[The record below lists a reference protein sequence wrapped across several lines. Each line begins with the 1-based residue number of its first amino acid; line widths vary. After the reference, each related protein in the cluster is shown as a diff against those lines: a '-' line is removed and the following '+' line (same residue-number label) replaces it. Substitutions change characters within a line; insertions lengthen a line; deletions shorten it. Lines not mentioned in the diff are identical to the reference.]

1 MTVRDE
7 RFTPMPCVPR
17 SPDEARAYA
26 LDDGIWLL
34 RIPLAYPAASSVNAV
49 LLRSPDGYVL
59 VDCGSSLPP
68 GWDGLEASL
77 ALAGAEPGAV
87 SVLLTT
93 HDHSDHSGLAA
104 EVVERL
110 GCEFW
115 RFDAPLSLT
124 DSLRQRDV
132 VFDERRTEGRRQGI
146 PDELL
151 DVFVGT
157 HVAGDGAQAL
167 AVPDRLLHAGDV
179 IEAGGGRW
187 TVHPGPGHC
196 ASQLMLHDESRD
208 WLIAAD
214 VVLLAP
220 VPFLDWGH
228 TPDPLGDHVE
238 SILRVRDLG
247 PALLV
252 PGHGRPVEQVAEHV
266 EFALGAALG
275 VRDRVREIVAE
286 GPATPYEVLCRFV
299 PEGADLDTRQAGL
312 ATVLSALDHLE
323 LRGEVSTSEPEG
335 VRLVTPAG

>member
-17 SPDEARAYA
+17 APDEARAYT

-34 RIPLAYPAASSVNAV
+34 RVPLAYPAASSVNAV
-49 LLRSPDGYVL
+49 LLRTREGYVL

-68 GWDGLEASL
+68 GWDGLERAL
-77 ALAGAEPGAV
+77 ALAGADPDAI

-93 HDHSDHSGLAA
+93 HDHSDHSGLVA

-124 DSLRQRDV
+124 DALRQRDV
-132 VFDERRTEGRRQGI
+132 GFDERRAEGRGQGI
-146 PDELL
+146 PEELL

-157 HVAGDGAQAL
+157 HVAGDGTQPL
-167 AVPDRLLHAGDV
+167 AAPDRLLHAGDV
-179 IEAGGGRW
+179 IEGGGDSW

-196 ASQLMLHDESRD
+196 ASQLMLHDQRHGR
-208 WLIAAD
+208 LIAAD

-228 TPDPLGDHVE
+228 TPDPLGDHLD
-238 SILRVRDLG
+238 SILRVRELG

-252 PGHGRPVEQVAEHV
+252 PGHGRPVEEVEEQVEY
-266 EFALGAALG
+266 ALGAALG
-275 VRDRVREIVAE
+275 VRDRVREIVAR

-299 PEGADLDTRQAGL
+299 PEDADLDTRQAGL

-323 LRGEVSTSEPEG
+323 LRGEVASTPG
-335 VRLVTPAG
+335 PDAARLVTPA